1 MIKKENV
8 EQVNRVVPEAPGMRV
23 LYYALVPTDKVKS
36 RTEDG
41 DAENSRQ
48 TDKQIVADFER
59 LIRKKMYNPVAH
71 IPPCVTEDLTLVS
84 GEHKLQA
91 HIGEDIEFI
100 EVAIVEFFDYNDM
113 KADYWK
119 ANWQSLENDDS
130 NRPFVQNPRNK
141 EQIKM
146 TTIRQINKKLIK
158 PNVNDIEKSLND
170 QKVRKDQIPHLV
182 RMIMSDLKKD
192 NSIPISYDDKKR
204 KKYIKKKFDNVTV
217 STYNNIQVNYD
228 DNSIYFAQEFKR
240 DAKHDKINLLILSA
254 VYRARILYPSA
265 NIYVLVTVNSHRK
278 EKIVKIRNMTKK
290 MFPEFEQFIL
300 DAADVIKNNKLEVNT
315 IDLPQLPNEIKNE
328 IKEINT

>member
-8 EQVNRVVPEAPGMRV
+8 EQVNRVIPEAPGMKV
-23 LYYALVPTDKVKS
+23 LYFALIPTDKVKS
-36 RTEDG
+36 RSEDG

-48 TDKQIVADFER
+48 TDKNIVADFER

-100 EVAIVEFFDYNDM
+100 EVAIVEFFDFNDM

-130 NRPFVQNPRNK
+130 NKPFVQNPRDK

-158 PNVNDIEKSLND
+158 PTVNDIEKSLND
-170 QKVRKDQIPHLV
+170 QRVRKDQIPALV
-182 RMIMSDLKKD
+182 RLIMTDLKKD

-204 KKYIKKKFDNVTV
+204 KKYIKKNFNDIAV
-217 STYNNIQVNYD
+217 STYNNIEVNYD

-240 DAKHDKINLLILSA
+240 DAKNDKINLLILTA
-254 VYRARILYPSA
+254 VYRARILYPTA

-300 DAADVIKNNKLEVNT
+300 DAANVITSNKQVVNT
-315 IDLPQLPNEIKNE
+315 IDLPQLPSELKNE
-328 IKEINT
+328 TKETNS